1 MWDRIGRVQGNYMW
15 NATDSFPMRSLPPW
29 IQLDP
34 YLRLEHTRTSLP
46 EGIHIRSG
54 RVAPAF
60 EQPGGGTQHLCE
72 KQIYVGDTC
81 VGVEPVSVAELIA
94 RGIVKPLADDG
105 GREAEE

>member
-1 MWDRIGRVQGNYMW
+1 MGSYRQDTRQLHVGCYGYLSD
-15 NATDSFPMRSLPPW
+15 AFAAPW

-46 EGIHIRSG
+46 EGMHIRSG

-94 RGIVKPLADDG
+94 RGIVKPLADHG
-105 GREAEE
+105 GRQAEE